1 MSTPMPNRAV
11 VVDADPLWAARGER
25 FAAQL
30 RLHLGPLAA
39 RVEHIGSTAI
49 AGMPAKDLLD
59 MQVSVADLEQAA
71 QAFSVPLAALGFV
84 RSAYQQDHVPAG
96 WDDDP
101 GRWVKRLFAR
111 REHADGEVNLHV
123 RLVGSPNERLALLFR
138 DFLRAHPD
146 AVAAYGEFK
155 RVLAASVPDT
165 ATYSDVKD
173 PVVDL
178 IVAWAQRWAAETGW
192 SV

>member
-1 MSTPMPNRAV
+1 MSNRAIV
-11 VVDADPLWAARGER
+11 VAADPTWSARGK
-25 FAAQL
+25 ALASQL
-30 RLHLGPLAA
+30 SEHLGPLAI

-49 AGMPAKDLLD
+49 PAMPAKDLLD

-71 QAFSVPLAALGFV
+71 QAFTEPLAALGFT
-84 RSAYQQDHVPAG
+84 RTAYDNDHVPAG
-96 WDDDP
+96 SGDDP
-101 GRWVKRLFAR
+101 ARWSKRMFAR
-111 REHADGEVNLHV
+111 RGHPDGEVNLHV

-155 RVLAASVPDT
+155 KVLADRVPDRGSYT
-165 ATYSDVKD
+165 DVKD

-178 IVAWAQRWAAETGW
+178 VFAWAQRWAAETGW
-192 SV
+192 SG